1 LLKSNEEKM
10 QDNNTFVRSP
20 SNPFIVN
27 EIVSFKFNDI
37 QYENVKYMGQLSPY
51 DLDDNNP
58 LLLFE
63 TENDFKLRVKLK
75 AITIKHFGVV

>member
-1 LLKSNEEKM
+1 M
-10 QDNNTFVRSP
+10 QDSNTFVRSP
-20 SNPFIVN
+20 SNPFILG
-27 EIVSFKFNDI
+27 EIVSFKFQGI
-37 QYENVKYMGQLSPY
+37 QYDNIKYVGQLSPY

-63 TENDFKLRVKLK
+63 TENFIKLRVKLK

>member
-1 LLKSNEEKM
+1 M

-20 SNPFIVN
+20 SNPFVVN
-27 EIVSFKFNDI
+27 EIVSFKFDGI
-37 QYENVKYMGQLSPY
+37 DYENIKYIGQLSPY

-63 TENDFKLRVKLK
+63 TENFMKLRVKLK
-75 AITIKHFGVV
+75 AITVKHFGVV